1 MRISEWDKNA
11 SQLSVDYTPKAQ
23 SCFRLPPEILEP
35 QKPSVFLPQYVY
47 TCQKK
52 GGKMSTWRIAGFS
65 AVHKASE
72 DQSENVWSKYCMFL
86 LHRKKKIPHP
96 NNLKGFSHISCA
108 PDTSASSSTCDGVP
122 LDCSGYLVALLALCY
137 SNKLRAQEWFSSTA
151 PSSRSW
157 PSRCNLSQGS
167 LFFYL
172 FSSICLIF

>member
-1 MRISEWDKNA
+1 MLIIRPKHRAVSVCPQRYWSLRSLRFFCLSTYTRAKKRGEKCPHDA
-11 SQLSVDYTPKAQ
+11 LPGSQLCIKHLKTKVRTCEVNIV
-23 SCFRLPPEILEP
+23 CFCFTE
-35 QKPSVFLPQYVY
+35 
-47 TCQKK
+47 
-52 GGKMSTWRIAGFS
+52 
-65 AVHKASE
+65 
-72 DQSENVWSKYCMFL
+72 
-86 LHRKKKIPHP
+86 KKKIPHP